1 MIEEYER
8 RKSGK
13 LKRALWSVR
22 DRSRMLQWLIAGI
35 ACYALAMILTFADMM
50 VSQPQIQIALWKA
63 GNVTL
68 AAWLG
73 YQIDRQAFP
82 YERCK
87 EGLHHCQLRR
97 AIVMSAAMLAIGLGL

>member
-8 RKSGK
+8 RRSGK

-22 DRSRMLQWLIAGI
+22 DKSRMLQWFAAAIV
-35 ACYALAMILTFADMM
+35 CYALALIIA
-50 VSQPQIQIALWKA
+50 QPQIQTALWKA
-63 GNVTL
+63 GNLTL

-87 EGLHHCQLRR
+87 EGLHQCQLRR
-97 AIVMSAAMLAIGLGL
+97 AIIMGAAMLSIGLGL

>member
-1 MIEEYER
+1 MSENPMDNQYER
-8 RKSGK
+8 RRSTPRE
-13 LKRALWSVR
+13 RAIWLTK
-22 DRSRMLQWLIAGI
+22 DRLRMVQWLVAGV
-35 ACYALAMILTFADMM
+35 ACYALAAM
-50 VSQPQIQIALWKA
+50 VTQPQIQVALWKA

-87 EGLHHCQLRR
+87 EGKNMCQLRR
-97 AIVMSAAMLAIGLGL
+97 AILIGAVVLAIGLGL

>member
-8 RKSGK
+8 RKSGRVA
-13 LKRALWSVR
+13 RAIWWTK
-22 DRSRMLQWLIAGI
+22 DRARMVQWLAAAV
-35 ACYALAMILTFADMM
+35 ACYAVALVIT
-50 VSQPQIQIALWKA
+50 QPQIQTLFWKV
-63 GNVTL
+63 GHVTL

-87 EGLHHCQLRR
+87 EGMPQCQLRR
-97 AIVMSAAMLAIGLGL
+97 AIIMGAAMLAIGLGL